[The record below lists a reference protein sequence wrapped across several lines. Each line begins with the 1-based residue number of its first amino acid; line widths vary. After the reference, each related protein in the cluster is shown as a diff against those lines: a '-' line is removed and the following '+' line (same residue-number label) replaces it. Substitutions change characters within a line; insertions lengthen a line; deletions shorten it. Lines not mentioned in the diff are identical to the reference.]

1 MIVYIFLKDNISN
14 GNVSDVL
21 VKHYMLSF
29 NTSESC
35 MAFVGGMGR
44 LRRLGMWSEYGT
56 GETSETGET
65 SGTSETSGTGG
76 RGENVNIG
84 GEGVVIQNKF
94 VLLRLIKAEL
104 SVTKKNDPTFLKTLS
119 YLACEAY

>member
-35 MAFVGGMGR
+35 IAFVGGMGR
-44 LRRLGMWSEYGT
+44 LRGLGMVGQLWDEWD
-56 GETSETGET
+56 EWDE
-65 SGTSETSGTGG
+65 
-76 RGENVNIG
+76 
-84 GEGVVIQNKF
+84 
-94 VLLRLIKAEL
+94 
-104 SVTKKNDPTFLKTLS
+104 
-119 YLACEAY
+119 

>member
-35 MAFVGGMGR
+35 IAFVGGMGR
-44 LRRLGMWSEYGT
+44 LRGLGQVGLVRRV
-56 GETSETGET
+56 GLVGQVRQV
-65 SGTSETSGTGG
+65 GQVGQVGG
-76 RGENVNIG
+76 V
-84 GEGVVIQNKF
+84 KM
-94 VLLRLIKAEL
+94 
-104 SVTKKNDPTFLKTLS
+104 
-119 YLACEAY
+119 